1 MGGRV
6 LLQRVAQRQDRGLLR
21 QGIWSTATTSREA
34 QHGQQY
40 EHKHQHVQPNGRRL
54 EAVRQREAREGRPR
68 PVRVAEVPVVPARRG
83 VARERRV
90 RVLDLAEGLSV
101 APFVRM
107 CCSGEA
113 AVGLLDDGRVGGGR
127 DLEDVVGVE
136 DGRRVRPRDRC
147 GVDPLERYERAGA
160 GDS

>member
-34 QHGQQY
+34 QDGQQHQ
-40 EHKHQHVQPNGRRL
+40 HKHQHVQPNGRRL
-54 EAVRQREAREGRPR
+54 EAVRQGEAREGRPG
-68 PVRVAEVPVVPARRG
+68 PVRVAEVPVVPARRR

-90 RVLDLAEGLSV
+90 RVLDLAEGLRITALV
-101 APFVRM
+101 GVRRPA
-107 CCSGEA
+107 EA

-127 DLEDVVGVE
+127 DLEDVVRVE
-136 DGRRVRPRDRC
+136 H
-147 GVDPLERYERAGA
+147 
-160 GDS
+160 